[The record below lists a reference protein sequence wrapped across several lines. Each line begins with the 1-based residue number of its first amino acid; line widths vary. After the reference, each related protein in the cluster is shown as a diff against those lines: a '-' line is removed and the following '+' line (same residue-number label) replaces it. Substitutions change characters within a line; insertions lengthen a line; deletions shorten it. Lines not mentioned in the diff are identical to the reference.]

1 MVEWFGQGYPPN
13 FRPKGIIYAFSNS
26 PRLLNFSQLWLPGK
40 QVNQTGSL
48 RVVHFITGTSYLNFF
63 VKKEYGTEMKRNLP
77 LFEQAT
83 APSLPQ
89 PVNYLS
95 YRTGIKVNAPYTFGL
110 ASIQHSNRFFLSYI
124 LIRFAFMNTSQ

>member
-1 MVEWFGQGYPPN
+1 MMVEWFGQGYPPN

-40 QVNQTGSL
+40 QINQTRYLRVVYFITGSL
-48 RVVHFITGTSYLNFF
+48 IWTFSLKKNMVLKWNETCLYLN
-63 VKKEYGTEMKRNLP
+63 RLQHP
-77 LFEQAT
+77 
-83 APSLPQ
+83 LPQ

-95 YRTGIKVNAPYTFGL
+95 YRTGIKVNAPHTFGL